1 MEIKQLTKEDIPEL
15 LNLRIEQ
22 QKEYHECVNEEE
34 KSIIDNTKK
43 YLEENLNKDFYM
55 YGAYKD
61 EELVSMCGYIVR
73 LSLPT
78 MTNIEGRIA
87 YLCSAYTKKEHRGQG
102 IIKELLNKSLEE
114 CKKHGIKR
122 IKLNSSKENAIKT
135 YSKLG
140 FVKDETAMILDL

>member
-1 MEIKQLTKEDIPEL
+1 MEIKQLAKEDIPEL

-22 QKEYHECVNEEE
+22 QKEYHECLNEKE
-34 KSIIDNTKK
+34 KSIVENTRK

-55 YGAYKD
+55 FGAYING
-61 EELVSMCGYIVR
+61 ELVSICGYIVW

-87 YLCSAYTKKEHRGQG
+87 YLCSAYTKTEYRGRG

-140 FVKDETAMILDL
+140 FIKDETAMILDL

>member
-1 MEIKQLTKEDIPEL
+1 MEIRRLRKEDIPEL

-22 QKEYHECVNEEE
+22 QKEYHECLNEEE
-34 KSIIDNTKK
+34 KSILENTRK
-43 YLEENLNKDFYM
+43 YLEENLNKDLYM
-55 YGAYKD
+55 FGAYING
-61 EELVSMCGYIVR
+61 ELVSICGYIVW

-87 YLCSAYTKKEHRGQG
+87 YLCSAYTKAEYRGQG

>member
-1 MEIKQLTKEDIPEL
+1 MKIRRLQKEDIPEL

-22 QKEYHECVNEEE
+22 QKEYHECLNEEE
-34 KSIIDNTKK
+34 KSIVENTRK
-43 YLEENLNKDFYM
+43 YLEENLNKDLYM
-55 YGAYKD
+55 FGAYING
-61 EELVSMCGYIVR
+61 ELVSICGYIVW

>member
-1 MEIKQLTKEDIPEL
+1 MEIKQLAKEDIPEL

-22 QKEYHECVNEEE
+22 QKEYHECLNEEE
-34 KSIIDNTKK
+34 KSIVENTRK

-55 YGAYKD
+55 FGAYING
-61 EELVSMCGYIVR
+61 ELVSICGYIVW

-87 YLCSAYTKKEHRGQG
+87 YLCSAYTKTEYRGQG

>member
-1 MEIKQLTKEDIPEL
+1 M
-15 LNLRIEQ
+15 
-22 QKEYHECVNEEE
+22 
-34 KSIIDNTKK
+34 
-43 YLEENLNKDFYM
+43 EENLNKDFYM
-55 YGAYKD
+55 FGAYIND
-61 EELVSMCGYIVR
+61 ELVSICGYIVW

-87 YLCSAYTKKEHRGQG
+87 YLCSAYTKTEYRGQG

-140 FVKDETAMILDL
+140 FIKDETAMILDL

>member
-1 MEIKQLTKEDIPEL
+1 MEIKQLAKEDIPEL

-22 QKEYHECVNEEE
+22 QKEYHECLNEEE
-34 KSIIDNTKK
+34 KSIVENTRK
-43 YLEENLNKDFYM
+43 YLEENLNKDLYM
-55 YGAYKD
+55 FGAYING
-61 EELVSMCGYIVR
+61 ELVSICGYIVW

-87 YLCSAYTKKEHRGQG
+87 YLCSAYTKTEYRGRG

-140 FVKDETAMILDL
+140 FIKDETAMILDL